1 MGFHIYTDGWWR
13 KPENAVTTEATI
25 VKLGKT
31 KRLDGETLDYHA
43 GYYQKVEADVLE
55 PDQGN
60 LVRGE
65 SGDRVYAGLQP
76 FEVGQKIKVRW
87 SAHRKTFALYDWRTA
102 PEGESDGQAFGPAS
116 PGTLI
121 APGIASPSGAEL
133 TSDQAAR
140 VQAALGSLGLGN
152 NVRIQAATTPASP
165 AADPIAEIERL
176 AALHKSGALTDEE
189 FEQQKHRILGS
200 GQ

>member
-25 VKLGKT
+25 TKLGKT

-60 LVRGE
+60 LVHGE

-76 FEVGQKIKVRW
+76 FEIGQKIKVRW

-102 PEGESDGQAFGPAS
+102 PVEDSYGQGVGPGS
-116 PGTLI
+116 LPTI
-121 APGIASPSGAEL
+121 VSPSGASL

-140 VQAALGSLGLGN
+140 VENALGSLGLGT
-152 NVRIQAATTPASP
+152 NVPIQATTPPASSNP
-165 AADPIAEIERL
+165 DPIAEIERL
-176 AALHKSGALTDEE
+176 AKLRDDGALTDEE

-200 GQ
+200 TGQ